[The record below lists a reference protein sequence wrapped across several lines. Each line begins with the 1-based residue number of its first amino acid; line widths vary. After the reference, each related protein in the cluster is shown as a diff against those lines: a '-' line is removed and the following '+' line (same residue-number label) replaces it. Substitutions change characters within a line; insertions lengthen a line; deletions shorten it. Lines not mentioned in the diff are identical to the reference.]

1 MDASGLPALFS
12 QSNPFLAQMGEQ
24 SFNLA
29 QQKAQQALQAAQGQ
43 EQRAQAMQ
51 PLEEAH
57 KQALTRQGN
66 ANAAIVE
73 DNRAAQLPAADRMK
87 QAMADY
93 RKKMNDNQA
102 AEEDSKMQRRLQY
115 AEMAAK
121 NKGVLPLEYMNSLPE
136 EERAFYANPQATQ
149 RTQALAKAWYDSH
162 PKTMDA
168 RSRQEADYRKATEA
182 ARIMAESRVQAAGVT
197 KAGGKQPDS
206 PTKLMSYYTKLANDS
221 EEGSAEWVKYM
232 ALANNEWQKLQALKA
247 QAAEAAL
254 TGRVDPA
261 ATQAAGAPVV
271 RGTPTPSAMPGTKP
285 SQWTPPAGWK

>member
-1 MDASGLPALFS
+1 MDLGQMFGTG
-12 QSNPFLAQMGEQ
+12 NPFRTEMGMQ
-24 SFNLA
+24 AFQA
-29 QQKAQQALQAAQGQ
+29 DQAKAQQALLAAQGQ

-73 DNRAAQLPAADRMK
+73 DNRAAQLPVADRMK

-93 RKKMNDNQA
+93 RKKMNDNEA
-102 AEEDSKMQRRLQY
+102 AEEDTKMQRRLQY

-168 RSRQEADYRKATEA
+168 RVRQATELER
-182 ARIMAESRVQAAGVT
+182 ARIAAGPGYARAAATGSGT
-197 KAGGKQPDS
+197 KGKPPGS
-206 PTKLMSYYTKLANDS
+206 PSALMTHYTMKANEE
-221 EEGSAEWVKYM
+221 EEGSPEWTKYM

-247 QAAEAAL
+247 QAAEAAQ
-254 TGRVDPA
+254 TGKLDLP

-285 SQWTPPAGWK
+285 QQWTPPAGWK